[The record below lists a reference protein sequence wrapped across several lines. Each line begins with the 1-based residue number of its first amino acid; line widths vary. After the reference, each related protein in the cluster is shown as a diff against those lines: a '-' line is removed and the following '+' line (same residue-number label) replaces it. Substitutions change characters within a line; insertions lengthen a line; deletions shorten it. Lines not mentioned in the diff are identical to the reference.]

1 NGAGAGAAG
10 VGRSATGSAA
20 SGIAIKIEDG
30 GGYERATWSATVEV
44 LGQAGVLDAQALRVL
59 ARYHRPVDLD
69 PHGRI
74 GAEAIPDFDLAP
86 LGELV

>member
-1 NGAGAGAAG
+1 MGLAPAMGSVPAKRAS
-10 VGRSATGSAA
+10 VGRPPNLRRPGS
-20 SGIAIKIEDG
+20 
-30 GGYERATWSATVEV
+30 RATWSATVEV

-74 GAEAIPDFDLAP
+74 GAEAVPDFDLAP